1 MLRCAPEWERLG
13 LSPGYLEKKAN
24 VWGEG
29 YAGLWGDVA
38 DGLWAVRLGMAVGWR
53 QEDMWGPAD
62 SQWCPSISPKDIHI
76 STTLG
81 TAPWWYR
88 RILCQLGPAKG
99 AEKLSQCWQCGTQ
112 QCRALGQK
120 NNSACTGATVGLQAE
135 ASTGLA

>member
-1 MLRCAPEWERLG
+1 MCGVRDMQG
-13 LSPGYLEKKAN
+13 S
-24 VWGEG
+24 GEMWQM
-29 YAGLWGDVA
+29 AS
-38 DGLWAVRLGMAVGWR
+38 AVGLGMAVGWR

-88 RILCQLGPAKG
+88 RILCQLGPTKG

-120 NNSACTGATVGLQAE
+120 DNSACTGATVGLQAE